1 MQQLPCLGVIKY
13 MNCRKSLAALV
24 LAAVLAVTGCGAAEG
39 AGGGAKT
46 NTEAE
51 SGSGAKT
58 NVKAQE
64 KDIHERTVFA
74 MTTIM
79 SLRVY
84 HPDGEAILDQAEEE
98 IRRILKELK
107 CDHLVF
113 GSETNNL
120 EELKK
125 YAELQVD
132 VTKLKQLIRDGN
144 SYPKSYGLLSGS
156 LYPNDMLAVTYLKA
170 LRDTDIVPISIQRTN
185 DYHSEEMDIISSAR
199 SHVVLP
205 ARLTLP

>member
-98 IRRILKELK
+98 IRRIEAVFSTGILRVRYQSSTQPGKE
-107 CDHLVF
+107 
-113 GSETNNL
+113 
-120 EELKK
+120 
-125 YAELQVD
+125 
-132 VTKLKQLIRDGN
+132 
-144 SYPKSYGLLSGS
+144 
-156 LYPNDMLAVTYLKA
+156 
-170 LRDTDIVPISIQRTN
+170 
-185 DYHSEEMDIISSAR
+185 SSAKTRR
-199 SHVVLP
+199 SCLKN
-205 ARLTLP
+205 RSQFMR

>member
-98 IRRILKELK
+98 IRRIEA
-107 CDHLVF
+107 VF
-113 GSETNNL
+113 STGDPESEIS
-120 EELKK
+120 
-125 YAELQVD
+125 
-132 VTKLKQLIRDGN
+132 KLNAAGE
-144 SYPKSYGLLSGS
+144 GT
-156 LYPNDMLAVTYLKA
+156 AA
-170 LRDTDIVPISIQRTN
+170 
-185 DYHSEEMDIISSAR
+185 
-199 SHVVLP
+199 
-205 ARLTLP
+205 